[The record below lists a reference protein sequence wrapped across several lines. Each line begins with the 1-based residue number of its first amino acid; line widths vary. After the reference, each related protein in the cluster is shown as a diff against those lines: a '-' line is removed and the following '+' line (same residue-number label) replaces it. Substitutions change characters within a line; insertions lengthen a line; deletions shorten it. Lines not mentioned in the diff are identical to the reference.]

1 MRAKWIGALVAL
13 VVVVGCVMAVVFLP
27 MGRGVQAFVVG
38 LAVVALLWPALTQL
52 FDDLWNHRDSSH
64 WT

>member
-1 MRAKWIGALVAL
+1 MRSKWVGALAAL
-13 VVVVGCVMAVVFLP
+13 VVLVGCVMAVVFLP
-27 MGRGVQAFVVG
+27 LGRGARAMVVG
-38 LAVVALLWPALTQL
+38 LAVVAVLWPAFTQL